1 LDFFKL
7 TFMNPTADITQLN
20 DDMLVRMQPFLH
32 KLKLT
37 YELFPHF
44 AVIQCSNSLPQ
55 SWRHSEK
62 SEISEIL
69 SRVLAEYII
78 DKRERGLLESLIG
91 NEFSYQNSNEMES
104 IMNFSNQMLNLENDT
119 LDVSDHG
126 QHRRIMTISNEI
138 KQFFKKNNDLNL
150 DGLLEFRLDEY
161 KEELREVVEY
171 AVDEFIMDKQY
182 QEFISL
188 LKYFVFIQEAKIPE
202 VHLMHKGGHEF
213 VLFNDQM
220 TPMDMKATQ
229 DSFKIEILDQEFNF
243 EDLVVSTLIS
253 IAPQQIHIHTREPKV
268 LVIQTINQ
276 IFENRV
282 HICEY
287 CRKCKPMLGERMIQ
301 NKHYT

>member
-1 LDFFKL
+1 
-7 TFMNPTADITQLN
+7 MNPTEDIAQFN
-20 DDMLVRMQPFLH
+20 HNMLARMQPFLH
-32 KLKLT
+32 KVKLT
-37 YELFPHF
+37 YEVFPHF
-44 AVIQCSNSLPQ
+44 AVIQCCNSLPQ

-69 SRVLAEYII
+69 SRLLAEYII
-78 DKRERGLLESLIG
+78 HKRELGLLQSLIC
-91 NEFSYQNSNEMES
+91 NDFSYHNESEMNK
-104 IMNFSNQMLNLENDT
+104 IMNFSNQMLNLENDS
-119 LDVSDHG
+119 LPVSDHG
-126 QHRRIMTISNEI
+126 QNRRILTISNEI
-138 KQFFKKNNDLNL
+138 KQFFKKNNDLNV
-150 DGLLEFRLDEY
+150 DGFVEFRLKEY

-188 LKYFVFIQEAKIPE
+188 LKYFVFIQEAKIPQ

-213 VLFNDQM
+213 VLFNEQM
-220 TPMDMKATQ
+220 KPMDMKATE

-282 HICEY
+282 HICEC
-287 CRKCKPMLGERMIQ
+287 CRQCKPILGERMIQ
-301 NKHYT
+301 NQHYT

>member
-1 LDFFKL
+1 
-7 TFMNPTADITQLN
+7 MNPTEDIAQLN
-20 DDMLVRMQPFLH
+20 DNMLARMQPFLH
-32 KLKLT
+32 KVRLT
-37 YELFPHF
+37 YEVFPHF
-44 AVIQCSNSLPQ
+44 ALIQCWNSLPQ

-62 SEISEIL
+62 SEICEIV
-69 SRVLAEYII
+69 SRLLAEYII
-78 DKRERGLLESLIG
+78 HKKELGLLQSLICD
-91 NEFSYQNSNEMES
+91 EFSYQNES
-104 IMNFSNQMLNLENDT
+104 EVNKIMHFSNQMLNLENDS
-119 LDVSDHG
+119 LNVSEHG
-126 QHRRIMTISNEI
+126 QNRRILTISNEI
-138 KQFFKKNNDLNL
+138 KQFFKKNNDLNV
-150 DGLLEFRLDEY
+150 DGFLEFRLKEY

-213 VLFNDQM
+213 VLFNEQM
-220 TPMDMKATQ
+220 TPMDMKATE

-287 CRKCKPMLGERMIQ
+287 CRQCKPILGERMIQ
-301 NKHYT
+301 NQHYT